1 MYSHTLIDNTH
12 KIQNIDNT
20 KLQKGTS
27 KLYKLRATYK
37 GASLLTIQR
46 KECITKL
53 QIPNF
58 WSKKVK
64 SNS

>member
-1 MYSHTLIDNTH
+1 MYSHAVIDNAH

-20 KLQKGTS
+20 TKGTS
-27 KLYKLRATYK
+27 KLYKLRATCK
-37 GASLLTIQR
+37 GASMLAIQR
-46 KECITKL
+46 KECIMKL

-58 WSKKVK
+58 WNKKVK